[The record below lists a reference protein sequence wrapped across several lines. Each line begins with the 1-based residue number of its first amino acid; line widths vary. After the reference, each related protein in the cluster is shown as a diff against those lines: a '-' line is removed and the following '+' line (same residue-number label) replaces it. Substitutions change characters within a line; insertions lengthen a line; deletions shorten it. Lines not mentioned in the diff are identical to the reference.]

1 MNKDFR
7 VSVGFFENIKTIK
20 LQKKLGS
27 DGVICLLKLW
37 RYAAVHK
44 PDGILTD
51 MDEEDIEIVVG
62 WTGEPGVFVDVITQ
76 EKSLFLIKNNGTFEI
91 HDWIEH
97 NGYAAHAKD
106 RSEAAR
112 KAVEA
117 RWNKA
122 RESEKS
128 TESIRSVSTESI
140 RSVYEEN
147 TGRTPTT
154 NSPSPSPT
162 PTPIPNPNPN
172 PNPTPTT
179 TEPPYELVDELIQSC
194 MKVSSSSKAQ
204 FTSTVRFLQQMYHEC
219 PEVVE
224 RALMHFQANSNGK
237 WKAGTLTDI
246 CRKKAEEII
255 QEQDSK
261 PKPIEDE
268 LEQYKRSKIL
278 EEFDKRIRDFPNAPD
293 PKLYITNRENY
304 RSIHNRESVQI
315 IGKEQWQKYSNLLKS
330 KGIDPKNPPRGQP
343 IGKTA

>member
-1 MNKDFR
+1 MNTDIRISISFKNHRKRKKFQFILGVPDATDYLLDFWL
-7 VSVGFFENIKTIK
+7 T
-20 LQKKLGS
+20 
-27 DGVICLLKLW
+27 
-37 RYAAVHK
+37 AAVDRPEGDLSGLDNMDIALMAGWRDD
-44 PDGILTD
+44 PDH
-51 MDEEDIEIVVG
+51 
-62 WTGEPGVFVDVITQ
+62 FVR
-76 EKSLFLIKNNGTFEI
+76 SLIKAGFLDETETGLVI
-91 HDWIEH
+91 HDWEIH
-97 NGYAAHAKD
+97 NGYASAAKK

-112 KAVEA
+112 KAAKEKWNRRLGEGKKCDRNAPAEDSQCDRNAPA
-117 RWNKA
+117 RA
-122 RESEKS
+122 
-128 TESIRSVSTESI
+128 
-140 RSVYEEN
+140 
-147 TGRTPTT
+147 
-154 NSPSPSPT
+154 PSPT
-162 PTPIPNPNPN
+162 PTPTPTPTPIPNPNPNPN

-179 TEPPYELVDELIQSC
+179 TEPPHELVDELIQSC
-194 MKVSSSSKAQ
+194 LKVSSSSEAQ

-278 EEFDKRIRDFPNAPD
+278 EEFDKRIRDFPHAPD

-330 KGIDPKNPPRGQP
+330 KGIDPRNPPRGQP